1 MSGAQPRQRGTPAP
15 KGRAWRK
22 SVHGEVN
29 KLTVQDQTAAVKK
42 LLAERP
48 WLDAARVGVYGHSG
62 GGTNTLNLLF
72 RSPETF
78 QVGVA
83 SAPVVDMRYYDT
95 IYQERY
101 MGLYPGR
108 EEVYRTNSPL
118 AHAEGLR
125 GKLLLIHGGAD
136 DNVHFQNSEL
146 LINRLV
152 ELQKPFDLMVYPNGS
167 HAISEGKGY
176 AVHRFRLL
184 GRYFQTHLPPGGR

>member
-1 MSGAQPRQRGTPAP
+1 MSGAQPRQRCTPAP

-78 QVGVA
+78 QVGAA
-83 SAPVVDMRYYDT
+83 SAPVADMRYYDT

-101 MGLYPGR
+101 MGLLPGR
-108 EEVYRTNSPL
+108 EEIYRLASPL
-118 AHAEGLR
+118 AHAGGLR
-125 GKLLLIHGGAD
+125 G
-136 DNVHFQNSEL
+136 
-146 LINRLV
+146 R
-152 ELQKPFDLMVYPNGS
+152 
-167 HAISEGKGY
+167 EGKGY

-184 GRYFQTHLPPGGR
+184 GRYFLTHLPPGGW